1 MEEDDVMKVTALV
14 EKPKRQEHRQKVY
27 KTTLSPDAQ
36 RRRAKINQLRLQDI
50 QEDLE
55 EDY

>member
-1 MEEDDVMKVTALV
+1 MEEDDVMQVTALV

-27 KTTLSPDAQ
+27 KTTPSPEAQ
-36 RRRAKINQLRLQDI
+36 RHRAKINQLRLQDLE
-50 QEDLE
+50 EDLE